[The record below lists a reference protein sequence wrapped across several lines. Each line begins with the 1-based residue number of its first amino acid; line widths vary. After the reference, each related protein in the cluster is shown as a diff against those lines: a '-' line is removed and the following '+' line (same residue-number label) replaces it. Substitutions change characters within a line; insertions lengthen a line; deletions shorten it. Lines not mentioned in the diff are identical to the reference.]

1 MRRLALW
8 TIVVILVLVFY
19 YSFYGNSRKYVAIYG
34 DKTFQETVEKG
45 LGLSHV
51 RFVVKNSG
59 KVDAIFDEK
68 SKTCEINKTVYHLD
82 WKSNIKDLIFAR
94 FGSSVELVPV
104 VNGKVDKSW
113 EFVYAECGKVIK
125 GKLSGLFEN
134 GWLVAKVAILL
145 NGKVLAYYD
154 PITDEL
160 LEPER

>member
-19 YSFYGNSRKYVAIYG
+19 YSFYGNFQRYIAIYG
-34 DKTFQETVEKG
+34 DKTFQRSVEEG

-59 KVDAIFDEK
+59 KVDAIFDE
-68 SKTCEINKTVYHLD
+68 SRRTCEINKTVYHLD
-82 WKSNIKDLIFAR
+82 WKRDVKDLIFAR
-94 FGSSVELVPV
+94 FGSSVDLLPV
-104 VNGKVDKSW
+104 VGGKIDRNWKM
-113 EFVYAECGKVIK
+113 VYAECGKMIK
-125 GKLSGLFEN
+125 GKLSELFEN
-134 GWLVAKVAILL
+134 GWLVAKIAILS
-145 NGKVLAYYD
+145 NGKILAYYD